1 MRLAIAPLAALAVAG
16 TLLASTTPT
25 AAASDA
31 RLRVLHASPDA
42 PAVDIYVDGAKA
54 LADVPFGTLS
64 DYLSVPAGD
73 HQVQVFAAGTTTGAV
88 IDATIT
94 LQAGTSYTVAATN
107 ALASIQAQV
116 IEDDPA
122 PTGDAAQLRAVH
134 LSADAPAVDVA
145 PRGSAVAD
153 AVVTNLAYPDAT
165 GYLSLPAGSY
175 ELDVRLTGTTTV
187 ALELPTLD
195 LAAGTSYSAF
205 VIGSAA
211 SPAVGSNALRAVVA
225 VDGTA
230 SAMPNT
236 STAPASAN
244 SAPIA
249 GGILLLLAAIML
261 AAGGAR
267 RLAARRV
274 GTRD

>member
-1 MRLAIAPLAALAVAG
+1 MKFRFASLAVLAMAG
-16 TLLASTTPT
+16 MLVASTATA

-42 PAVDIYVDGAKA
+42 PAVDVYADGTKV
-54 LADVPFGTLS
+54 LSDVPFGTIS

-88 IDATIT
+88 IDATLT
-94 LQAGTSYTVAATN
+94 LDAGTSYTVAATN
-107 ALASIQAQV
+107 ALASIEAQV
-116 IEDDPA
+116 FVDDPS
-122 PTGDAAQLRAVH
+122 PVSDMAQLRAVH

-145 PRGSAVAD
+145 PRGSAAD
-153 AVVTNLAYPDAT
+153 GAVVTNLEYPNAT

-175 ELDVRLTGTTTV
+175 DLDVRLTGTTTV

-211 SPAVGSNALRAVVA
+211 TPAVGDNGLTAVVA

-230 SAMPNT
+230 SEMPDT
-236 STAPASAN
+236 SMASSSSTGLVGVA
-244 SAPIA
+244 
-249 GGILLLLAAIML
+249 LLLLALAIL
-261 AAGGAR
+261 VGGGAR
-267 RLAARRV
+267 RVATHRV
-274 GTRD
+274 ASRD

>member
-1 MRLAIAPLAALAVAG
+1 MRFRFAPLAVLAMAVA
-16 TLLASTTPT
+16 LLTSTASA

-42 PAVDIYVDGAKA
+42 PAVDVYADGNKV
-54 LADVPFGTLS
+54 LGDVSFGTIS

-73 HQVQVFAAGTTTGAV
+73 HHIQVFAAGTTTGAV
-88 IDATIT
+88 IDATVT

-107 ALASIQAQV
+107 ALASIEAQV
-116 IEDDPA
+116 IVDDPSPA
-122 PTGDAAQLRAVH
+122 SGTAQLRAVH

-165 GYLSLPAGSY
+165 GYLSLPSGSY
-175 ELDVRLTGTTTV
+175 DLDVRLTGTTTV

-211 SPAVGSNALRAVVA
+211 SPAVGGNGLTAVLA

-230 SAMPNT
+230 GAMPNT
-236 STAPASAN
+236 STASSSASA
-244 SAPIA
+244 APLA
-249 GGILLLLAAIML
+249 GGVLLLLAVALI
-261 AAGGAR
+261 AAGSAR
-267 RLAARRV
+267 RLATRRV
-274 GTRD
+274 RSRD